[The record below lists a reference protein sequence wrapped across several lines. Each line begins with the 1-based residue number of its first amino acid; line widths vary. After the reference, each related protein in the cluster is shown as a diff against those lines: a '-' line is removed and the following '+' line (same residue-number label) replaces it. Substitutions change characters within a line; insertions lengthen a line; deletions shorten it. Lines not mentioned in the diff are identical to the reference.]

1 LQHGKDIIF
10 KGKKFISKEFTGPP
24 RPGRKIG
31 ISGDTRPS
39 SKLEKFFKN
48 SDILVFEATY
58 SHNEIEKAK
67 ESYHSTSTEAAL
79 LAKRANC
86 KKLILTHFSARY
98 NNIEIIATEAK
109 KYFENVYIAN
119 DLDVFSVP
127 YSN

>member
-1 LQHGKDIIF
+1 
-10 KGKKFISKEFTGPP
+10 
-24 RPGRKIG
+24 
-31 ISGDTRPS
+31 
-39 SKLEKFFKN
+39 LEKFFKN
-48 SDILVFEATY
+48 SDILVFDATY